1 MTSDFDR
8 KGFLFV
14 LEGIDGSGKTS
25 ACQRLTVILDSE
37 GYDVI
42 HLREP
47 TNESP
52 WGREIR
58 ERSPRAEL
66 SPTEELDL
74 FIKDREWHVQNKIRP
89 ALIAGKIVLM
99 DRYFFATGAYQ
110 SGATGIPWREIL
122 RMNREDIHA
131 PEPDIIFILDIDAET
146 GLSRTIG
153 RKDKVDLQFEKL
165 DRLIKVRKVYL
176 ELVEQDTGTYKVIDA
191 YNPLENVVKEI
202 YNDIIQRIKCRN
214 GSSQR

>member
-1 MTSDFDR
+1 LVTEFDR

-25 ACQRLTVILDSE
+25 ACQRLTVILEGE
-37 GYDVI
+37 GYDVL
-42 HLREP
+42 HLSEP
-47 TNESP
+47 TNESS

-66 SPTEELDL
+66 SPAEELNL
-74 FIKDREWHVQNKIRP
+74 FVKDREWHIQNKIRP

-110 SGATGIPWREIL
+110 SGATGIPWQEIL
-122 RMNREDIHA
+122 RINREDIHA
-131 PEPDIIFILDIDAET
+131 PEPDIVFILDIDAKT

-153 RKDKVDLQFEKL
+153 RKDQADLQFEKL
-165 DRLIKVRKVYL
+165 DRLVGVRKVYL
-176 ELVEQDTGTYKVIDA
+176 ELVEHDIGTYKVIDA
-191 YNPLENVVKEI
+191 YKPLEKVVNEI
-202 YNDIIQRIKCRN
+202 YDLIIQGIKCRN
-214 GSSQR
+214 D

>member
-1 MTSDFDR
+1 LTSDFDR